1 MPHRPYFSAA
11 LALALGLLSACA
23 QTEVAPEA
31 ATSAVLA
38 PAANSARELALAAV
52 VAMPA
57 ADRYEVRYFE
67 WQDEARHRMVA
78 VKLYMPVQGQMLSG
92 FASTNPVPL
101 VVFSHGIG
109 GSREGYTYLG
119 KHWAAN
125 GIASMHL
132 QHVGSD
138 RTLWRGNPLSLVSR
152 LQDAASESEAMDR
165 ARDLHFAL
173 DQLLA
178 DPVAQRVD
186 ASRIAA
192 AGHSYG
198 ANTTLLVAGA
208 RVTRDGKALDFS
220 DPRIRAAVILSA
232 PPFYG
237 EADTAGILQNV
248 HIPTLHITAQD
259 DDIRIPGYYSGV
271 NDRRAVFAAT
281 GSADKTL
288 VVFKAGSHSM
298 FTDRLGTGGAVW
310 NPQVKTATRDLSL
323 TFLRSVFD
331 GNTTA
336 FEPEVARHQALYQ
349 DVSRRH

>member
-1 MPHRPYFSAA
+1 MPTRLFSATS
-11 LALALGLLSACA
+11 LALVIALLSACA
-23 QTEVAPEA
+23 QPGTFAAAAPG
-31 ATSAVLA
+31 V
-38 PAANSARELALAAV
+38 PSAREAALA
-52 VAMPA
+52 VALPMPG
-57 ADRYEVRYFE
+57 ADRYEARYFE
-67 WQDEARHRMVA
+67 WQDEARQRQVN
-78 VKLYMPVQGQMLSG
+78 VKVYLPTAQAQG
-92 FASTNPVPL
+92 PVPL

-138 RTLWRGNPLSLVSR
+138 RTLWRGNPLTLVSR

>member
-1 MPHRPYFSAA
+1 MPTRLLSTTT
-11 LALALGLLSACA
+11 LALAIGLLSACA
-23 QTEVAPEA
+23 QPGNFAVAESGIP
-31 ATSAVLA
+31 
-38 PAANSARELALAAV
+38 SAREVALAAV
-52 VAMPA
+52 LPMPG
-57 ADRYEVRYFE
+57 ADRYEARYFE
-67 WQDEARHRMVA
+67 WQDEARRRQVN
-78 VKLYMPVQGQMLSG
+78 VKVYLPTAQGQG
-92 FASTNPVPL
+92 PVPL

-138 RTLWRGNPLSLVSR
+138 RSLWRGNPLTLVSR

-165 ARDLHFAL
+165 ARDLRFAL

-186 ASRIAA
+186 AGRIAA

-271 NDRRAVFAAT
+271 DDRRAVFAAT

-310 NPQVKTATRDLSL
+310 NPQVKAATRDLSL
-323 TFLRSVFD
+323 GFLRSVFD
-331 GNTTA
+331 GNTRA

-349 DVSRRH
+349 DFNWHH